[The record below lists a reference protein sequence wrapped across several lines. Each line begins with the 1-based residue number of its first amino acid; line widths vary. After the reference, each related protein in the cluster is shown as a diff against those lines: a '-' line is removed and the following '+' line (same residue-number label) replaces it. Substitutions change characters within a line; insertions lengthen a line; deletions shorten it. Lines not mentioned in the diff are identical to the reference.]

1 MSALVIPITMK
12 KTLLPLISASLLAI
26 TTAVSSGQ
34 LDPTYEP
41 ADAMLFFRNPY
52 GAVGVTETLGVSLGS
67 TWDKFRRAATPSDP
81 TYGTVLDLG
90 NIGSVLTQTYG
101 DDWTALTGVLFAGV
115 AGNNGGTSNLDR
127 EIYDGDYART
137 VYVTKPRSGAGTL
150 GERNSTIAQ
159 VNPNNSSGVSSAIEG
174 ANSSLPNNASPGLF
188 NTPNTANNNPIA
200 TNPNGG
206 FIIQTAYT
214 AIAGG
219 IVGPTV
225 AEGGTFSYGELTDVA
240 LALDLYRVTPNV
252 TGATAWQNANAISG
266 VTAGVGYYLGT
277 LTLQTN
283 GDLRFTAVGAG
294 QTDEY
299 AEWAAGYAPANLT
312 DKNADFDR
320 DGFTNGSE
328 FAYGTNPTVGNA
340 SLTDP
345 QPVSGNL
352 VVTFLRR
359 ASVSYSVQKSANLA
373 DAFVTDPAVTVA
385 RYEPQG
391 TVPSG
396 YEKVFFSQPATGKS
410 FYRVQVTLP

>member
-1 MSALVIPITMK
+1 MK
-12 KTLLPLISASLLAI
+12 KTLLPLTAAALLAI

-34 LDPTYEP
+34 LDTTYEP

-52 GAVGVTETLGVSLGS
+52 GAVGVTDTLGVSLGS

-81 TYGTVLDLG
+81 SYGTVIDLG

-101 DDWTALTGVLFAGV
+101 DDWTSLTGVLFAGG
-115 AGNNGGTSNLDR
+115 AGNNGGTSNLDTV
-127 EIYDGDYART
+127 IYDGDYART
-137 VYVTKPRSGAGTL
+137 VYVTKPRNGAGTL

-159 VNPNNSSGVSSAIEG
+159 VNPNNSSGVSSAIDG
-174 ANSSLPNNASPGLF
+174 ANSALPDNISPGVF
-188 NTPNTANNNPIA
+188 SNPSTANNNPI
-200 TNPNGG
+200 TITPNGG
-206 FIIQTAYT
+206 FIVGTAYG

-225 AEGGTFSYGELTDVA
+225 AQGSTFSYGNLTDVA
-240 LALDLYRVTPNV
+240 LALDLYRVTPNT
-252 TGATAWQNANAISG
+252 TGVTAWQNANNISG

-277 LTLQTN
+277 VTLQTN

-299 AEWAAGYAPANLT
+299 AEWAAEYAPANLT
-312 DKNADFDR
+312 DKDADFDR

-345 QPVSGNL
+345 EPVSGNL

-391 TVPSG
+391 SVPSG
-396 YEKVFFSQPATGKS
+396 YEKVFFSQPASGKS
-410 FYRVQVTLP
+410 FFRVQATLP